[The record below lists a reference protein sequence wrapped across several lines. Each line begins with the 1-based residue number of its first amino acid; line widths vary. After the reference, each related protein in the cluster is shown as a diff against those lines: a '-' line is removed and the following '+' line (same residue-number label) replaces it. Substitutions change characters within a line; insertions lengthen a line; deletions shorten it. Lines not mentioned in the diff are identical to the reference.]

1 MDCLWGILFRAKRLL
16 GTNWE
21 EKSTFFSLD
30 LVFSASSLSS
40 KHPELPAFHLT
51 TQTSPFPTL
60 SLNHLMKTQTTSKY
74 LAPCLH
80 SLINRLTICVLA
92 FFFSASPCFLLTT
105 SSSFFSSQLSIVSES
120 STSQSFSMGY
130 EFKSLKCPTP
140 SPVAH
145 KNSSHWPFLYKDGAL
160 R

>member
-1 MDCLWGILFRAKRLL
+1 MFRAKRLL
-16 GTNWE
+16 GTNRG
-21 EKSTFFSLD
+21 KKHIFSLD

-51 TQTSPFPTL
+51 TQTSLFPTL

-80 SLINRLTICVLA
+80 SLIVFHNNRLTICVLA

-105 SSSFFSSQLSIVSES
+105 SSSFFSSQFSIVSES